1 MELLQLKYFCHAA
14 STQNFARTAEAF
26 HVPPSNI
33 SHCIKRLE
41 DELQVSLFD
50 RTANRAR
57 LNAQGRMFYEGI
69 REALTLIDNTTA
81 ALHDTM
87 DSGVIRIA
95 VQLNMNIAMRAILRF
110 RRLHPDVTVETAHFH
125 GDPPE
130 EDFDLMI
137 TNSVPDSDSWETRHV
152 LHDRF
157 VLVAPKGMLSP
168 GTAADPAEMQDLPYI
183 TMSPDSLI
191 YRDTLNICGQLGFT
205 PRIVLHS
212 ESSSYLPVCVEQ
224 GVGAALLPL
233 LNWSWALNR
242 QQVDIREVGDFY
254 RDTWLHMKKRRFVPA
269 LVQELHRMLVEE
281 FTLRTAHGNGPG

>member
-41 DELQVSLFD
+41 DELQVTLFD

-69 REALTLIDNTTA
+69 REALTLIENTTA
-81 ALHDTM
+81 AIHDTK

-95 VQLNMNIAMRAILRF
+95 VQLNMNIAMRAILHF
-110 RRLHPDVTVETAHFH
+110 RRLYPDVKVETTHFY
-125 GDPPE
+125 GEVPDG
-130 EDFDLMI
+130 DFDLMI
-137 TNSVPDSDSWETRHV
+137 TNSVPSENIWETRHV

-157 VLVAPKGMLSP
+157 VLVAPKGLLSP
-168 GTAADPAEMQDLPYI
+168 GTSADPQEMRDLPYI

-191 YRDTLNICGQLGFT
+191 YRDTLNICSQLGFT
-205 PRIVLHS
+205 PRIVHHS

-233 LNWSWALNR
+233 LNWSWALDR
-242 QQVDIREVGDFY
+242 QQVDVREVGDFY
-254 RDTWLHMKKRRFVPA
+254 RDTWLHMKKRRFIPA
-269 LVQELHRMLVEE
+269 LVRELHGMLAEE
-281 FTLRTAHGNGPG
+281 FALRTAHGSTPV